1 MSDTQPREK
10 IEGMKDQW
18 KGVADGLIV
27 DKLEALSE
35 EEEEK
40 LRDGV
45 RKMQTGA

>member
-1 MSDTQPREK
+1 
-10 IEGMKDQW
+10 MKNQW
-18 KGVADGLIV
+18 KEVADGLIV

-35 EEEEK
+35 EDEEN